1 MQIGSRLGSLLLGS
15 CGLTLAVTLAA
26 ACGSEPPPPPE
37 TPKAPVTAPE
47 PVATTEP
54 TAAPADSAAPA
65 PDADAG
71 APKKAS
77 SGRPP
82 ILKSDA
88 LEITDTFGSTPAAR
102 LEIGDKEL
110 ASLRIPENALDRG
123 TNVTFKLDAKGKNGG
138 GLVGKVYR
146 ITLIIPPSGT
156 PTKITSGGDPFEI
169 RLPAGNKKDAN
180 LAMGEITV
188 DDKGKEKVVWT
199 VVAPTKIDDAT
210 ATAYFD
216 VPSLGDQW
224 IHVTTKAAGAAPGK

>member
-1 MQIGSRLGSLLLGS
+1 MQIGSRLGSLLLAS
-15 CGLTLAVTLAA
+15 CGLTLAATLAA

-37 TPKAPVTAPE
+37 TPKAPVTAPPE
-47 PVATTEP
+47 PIATTEP
-54 TAAPADSAAPA
+54 TAAPVETAAPEG
-65 PDADAG
+65 DAG

-82 ILKSDA
+82 ILKSDPV
-88 LEITDTFGSTPAAR
+88 EITDTFGSTPAAR

-123 TNVTFKLDAKGKNGG
+123 TNVTFKLDPKGKNGG

-146 ITLIIPPSGT
+146 VTMIVPPSAT
-156 PTKITSGGDPFEI
+156 PVKITSGGDPFEL

-224 IHVTTKAAGAAPGK
+224 LHVTTKAVGAAPAK

>member
-1 MQIGSRLGSLLLGS
+1 MQIGSRLGSSLIGS
-15 CGLTLAVTLAA
+15 CALTLVVALAV
-26 ACGSEPPPPPE
+26 ACGSEPPPPAE
-37 TPKAPVTAPE
+37 TPKPT
-47 PVATTEP
+47 PVATPEP
-54 TAAPADSAAPA
+54 AATAEATAAPADSAA

-71 APKKAS
+71 APKKTG

-82 ILKSDA
+82 ILKSDPV
-88 LEITDTFGSTPAAR
+88 EITDTFGSTPAAR
-102 LEIGDKEL
+102 LEIGDQEL

-146 ITLIIPPSGT
+146 VTMIIPPSGT
-156 PTKITSGGDPFEI
+156 PTKITSGGDPFEL

-199 VVAPTKIDDAT
+199 VIAPTKIDDAT

-216 VPSLGDQW
+216 VPALGDQW
-224 IHVTTKAAGAAPGK
+224 LHVTTKAASAAAAK